1 MLACRDDD
9 HEAER
14 IAADIVH
21 QQQVSKAAWSE
32 FAILYRG
39 NHQSRPFEK
48 ALRLA
53 RVPYAITGGTAFLE
67 RAEVKDVIAYLRLIV
82 NEDDDAAF
90 LRVVNVPRRDIGA
103 VTLEKLGQLAQSK
116 HTSMLRA
123 AHSDAVLAQLPPRA
137 ASALGTFAALID
149 ELASTKMS
157 PSDLVETLIRRTHY
171 VEHIRGE
178 TKNEALAQRR
188 IENLN
193 ELREWFGAMQKN
205 DSRIGD
211 LAAALALISHSDRD
225 DDSNA
230 VRLMTLHAAKGLEFR
245 FVYIAGIEDGK
256 LPHAGGIEEG
266 RLDEERRLFYVG
278 ITRARERLCLSYASR
293 SKRFGAVISN
303 EPSRFLAELPPD
315 DLHWDGRDVEQDA
328 QAARESASSHIARL
342 ADFLSD

>member
-1 MLACRDDD
+1 
-9 HEAER
+9 
-14 IAADIVH
+14 
-21 QQQVSKAAWSE
+21 
-32 FAILYRG
+32 
-39 NHQSRPFEK
+39 
-48 ALRLA
+48 
-53 RVPYAITGGTAFLE
+53 
-67 RAEVKDVIAYLRLIV
+67 
-82 NEDDDAAF
+82 
-90 LRVVNVPRRDIGA
+90 
-103 VTLEKLGQLAQSK
+103 
-116 HTSMLRA
+116 
-123 AHSDAVLAQLPPRA
+123 
-137 ASALGTFAALID
+137 
-149 ELASTKMS
+149 MS

-171 VEHIRGE
+171 VEHVRAE
-178 TKNEALAQRR
+178 TKNEAFAQRR

-230 VRLMTLHAAKGLEFR
+230 VRLMTLHSAKGLEFR
-245 FVYIAGIEDGK
+245 FVYIAGIEDGT

-315 DLHWDGRDVEQDA
+315 DLHWDGRDTEQDA
-328 QAARESASSHIARL
+328 QAARESAISHIARL